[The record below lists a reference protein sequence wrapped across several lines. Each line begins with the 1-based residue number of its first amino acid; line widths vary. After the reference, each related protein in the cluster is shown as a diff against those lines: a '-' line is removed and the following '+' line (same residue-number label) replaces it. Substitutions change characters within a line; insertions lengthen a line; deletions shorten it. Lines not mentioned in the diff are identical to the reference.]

1 MLPFNTEFQTGQSRI
16 TQTRLSVLLA
26 SGTLLSLTE
35 EDIMLGGISRDT
47 STTVDGEF
55 TIGGAVTGKLRV
67 GIENSDQRYSAYD
80 FRGAV
85 ITASLGGQLSDNT
98 NQLVQIGIYTVDEY
112 SYDGTVITLVAYDN
126 FYKFDK
132 PCQNTVISFPK
143 TVSQLVSQACS
154 VAGVTLANT
163 SVPNGSYSVAE
174 QPQQW
179 DTMTWH
185 DVIAYC
191 AQIGCCFARILP
203 DGKLFLSWYDTSM
216 FNETQ
221 LDGGTFD
228 TTTTPYSDGAVADG
242 GDFTYT
248 DTETFNGG
256 AFGDRDNAHY
266 FGSLFD
272 LTVDTDDVLI
282 TGVNVVL
289 VPSDNIDATEDT
301 EEYEA
306 AAGTDG
312 YRIRI
317 SDNPLIETTT
327 QADSIATYIY
337 NIIGGARFR
346 PLSASITENPS
357 VEAGDVALVIDRY
370 GNTYTCFISHAVY
383 TTNSATSI
391 QCDASSSMQNLK
403 ARYSEVEKTK
413 ALAERVFK
421 EAISS
426 ADDAMSMIVN
436 GFATVMGLYRFEKS
450 DGHGG
455 TYYIYGNKPG
465 TSPYYDERNSDIQWK
480 FTAGAFM
487 VSSDYGAHWNAAL
500 SAAGTAVFQDI
511 YAVKVVADNIKG
523 GTISGVEFESVNEDQ
538 TLNIGSVHIDAGQIS
553 TTTRDQN
560 FSTNISNAQIV
571 LRSNSGYSGSFI
583 GNTLISHYYMQFMRY
598 FSANQS
604 SGIYTQIGLLDDDFN
619 GTKYGCIDFSYG
631 NLGENPAHWMRV
643 GKFLVLEGDYT
654 GYYNVL
660 ESGVYGYQ
668 VFTNKLFVIPGGSKS
683 KIANTQFG
691 ARELYCYEMP
701 TPMYGDI
708 GCATIGDDGMAVVDL
723 DPIFSD
729 CISEKGEYYVF
740 IQNEG
745 AGESYISEKNR
756 AYFII
761 SGTPGLKVA
770 WELKGRQY
778 DLPNIRAEQHTGDN
792 EESDIDYAEQAFNS
806 VMEYLD
812 GGIL

>member
-1 MLPFNTEFQTGQSRI
+1 MLPFNTEFQTGESRI

-55 TIGGAVTGKLRV
+55 TIGAAVTGKLTV
-67 GIENSDQRYSAYD
+67 VIENSDHRYSSYD

-85 ITASLGGQLSDNT
+85 ITASLGGQLSDET
-98 NQLVQIGIYTVDEY
+98 YQLVDIGIYTVDEY
-112 SYDGTVITLVAYDN
+112 TYDGANITLTAYDN
-126 FYKFDK
+126 MYKFDK
-132 PCQNTVISFPK
+132 PCKGSVITFPK
-143 TVSQLVSQACS
+143 TISQLINQACS
-154 VAGVTLANT
+154 EANVSLANAT
-163 SVPNGSYSVAE
+163 IHNGSYSVAE
-174 QPQQW
+174 QPEQW

-191 AQIGCCFARILP
+191 AQIACCFARILP
-203 DGKLFLSWYDTSM
+203 SGPNEGKLFLSWYSDSV
-216 FNETQ
+216 FNSDQ
-221 LDGGTFD
+221 LDGGTFS
-228 TTTTPYSDGAVADG
+228 TPETPYSDGAVADG

-248 DTETFNGG
+248 ETTSYDGG
-256 AFGDRDNAHY
+256 HFGDRDDVHFLA
-266 FGSLFD
+266 SLFD

-289 VPSDNIDATEDT
+289 NATDNIDATEDT
-301 EEYEA
+301 EDYEKA
-306 AAGTDG
+306 VGTDG
-312 YRIRI
+312 YRIRVTG
-317 SDNPLIETTT
+317 NPLIETTT
-327 QADSIATYIY
+327 QADFVANDIY
-337 NIIGGARFR
+337 DIIGGMRFR
-346 PLSASITENPS
+346 PLSASVLENPAI
-357 VEAGDVALVIDRY
+357 EAGDCAVVVDRAD
-370 GNTYTCFISHAVY
+370 NTYTCYLSHVTY
-383 TTNSATSI
+383 TTGAATAVT
-391 QCDASSSMQNLK
+391 CDAVSSMQNLK
-403 ARYSEVEKTK
+403 ARYGETEKTK

-426 ADDAMSMIVN
+426 ADEAMSMIVN
-436 GFATVMGLYRFEKS
+436 GLATIMGLYRYPQP

-455 TYYIYGNKPG
+455 TYYIYGNKN
-465 TSPYYDERNSDIQWK
+465 TLASSDIQWK

-500 SAAGTAVFQDI
+500 SADGTAVFQAI
-511 YAVKVVADNIKG
+511 YAVKIVADNIKG

-604 SGIYTQIGLLDDDFN
+604 SGIYTQIGLLDDVFN

-660 ESGVYGYQ
+660 ESGVYCYQ
-668 VFTNKLFVIPGGSKS
+668 LFTGRLYVTPGGTKS
-683 KIANTQFG
+683 KIAETEYGF
-691 ARELYCYEMP
+691 RELYCYEMP

-708 GCATIGDDGMAVVDL
+708 GSAVIGNDGMAVVDL

-729 CISEKGEYYVF
+729 CISEKCEYYVF
-740 IQNEG
+740 LQNEG
-745 AGESYISEKNR
+745 DGESYVSEKNR
-756 AYFII
+756 SYFII

-778 DLPNIRAEQHTGDN
+778 DLPNIRAEQHSGDN